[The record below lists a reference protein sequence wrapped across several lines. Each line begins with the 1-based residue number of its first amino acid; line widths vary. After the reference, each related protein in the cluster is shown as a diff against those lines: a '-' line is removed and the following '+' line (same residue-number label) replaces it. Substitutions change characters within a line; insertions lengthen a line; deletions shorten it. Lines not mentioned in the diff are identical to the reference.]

1 MKSILRILTLVLF
14 GSIIFISC
22 VNNEFDEPEFPFTDP
37 DITTNATVDKIK
49 QVFTNSGVSTITQD
63 LVFSAVVIA
72 NDSTGNFYKKIVVQD
87 STGGIE
93 VLIDGREIFN
103 KFPVG
108 RRVFIKAKDLTI
120 GDYNGLLQLGYAFSE
135 GSVVAI
141 PYKLIDDFIVGG
153 SLHNEVKP
161 KIVKIG
167 EFNESM
173 VSTLI
178 KFENVEFANASLNS
192 TYADGINKVD
202 VNKTLTNCSKKEFLI
217 RTSGYAKFAVD
228 TVSAKN
234 GSLTCVMGLYKTTYQ
249 GYIRSLKDV
258 DFKNDRCNAS
268 SGNESL
274 VTIKSLRDQFNAGNP
289 TIGSKLKIKGVVIS
303 DKANNNLDSKNVVIQ
318 DATAGITVR
327 FDATHSFNM
336 NDEIEVVVS
345 NLEMSEYNKLIQ
357 LNNTPIDF
365 GKKTGTSTA
374 TPKVM
379 TVGQLLTNGES
390 LESMLVTLKDVTL
403 SGGTIYKDK
412 IYADDASGS
421 INLYSRSVAT
431 FASNPIPSGKVE
443 ITAIVGQYNDAYQIS
458 IRNLDDVK
466 GGGTNP
472 GTEIFKDD
480 FEAGLGKW
488 QAVSVK
494 GDEVWAIDAAHGN
507 PGACAKMNGYN
518 SGNKENEDWLI
529 SQKID
534 LSGSTTASI
543 SFDNATNFT
552 GNAMELYI
560 SKDYSGSG
568 SPASATWTK
577 IDYTKSPGSF
587 TYVSTGKID
596 LISYAGNKI
605 YLAFKYTSTTSASAT
620 WEIDNVKVTQ

>member
-1 MKSILRILTLVLF
+1 MKSILRFLTLLLF
-14 GSIIFISC
+14 GSIIFVSC
-22 VNNEFDEPEFPFTDP
+22 VNKEFDEPEFPFTDP
-37 DITTNATVDKIK
+37 NITTNATVDKIK
-49 QVFTNSGVSTITQD
+49 QVFNNSGVSTITED
-63 LVFSAVVIA
+63 LVFSAIVIA

-93 VLIDGREIFN
+93 VLIDGRDMFN

-141 PYKLIDDFIVGG
+141 PYKLIDDYITGG
-153 SLHNEVKP
+153 SLHNEIKP

-178 KFENVEFANASLNS
+178 KFENVEFANASLNT

-217 RTSGYAKFAVD
+217 RTSGYAKFATD
-228 TVSAKN
+228 TVSSKN
-234 GSLTCVMGLYKTTYQ
+234 GSLTCVLSLYKTTYQ

-268 SGNESL
+268 SGNETL

-303 DKANNNLDSKNVVIQ
+303 DRVNNNLDSKNVVIQ

-327 FDATHSFNM
+327 FDAAHSFNM

-345 NLEMSEYNKLIQ
+345 NLELTEYNKLIQ

-374 TPKVM
+374 APKVM

-390 LESMLVTLKDVTL
+390 MESMLVTLKDVTL
-403 SGGTIYKDK
+403 SGGTTYKDK
-412 IYADDASGS
+412 IYADDGSGS
-421 INLYSRSVAT
+421 INLYSRSAAT
-431 FASNPIPSGKVE
+431 FASSPVPSGKVE
-443 ITAIVGQYNDAYQIS
+443 ITAIVGQFNDAYQIS

-480 FEAGLGKW
+480 FESGLGKW

-494 GDEVWAIDAAHGN
+494 GDEVWAIDAVHGN
-507 PGACAKMNGYN
+507 PGACAKMSGYN
-518 SGNKENEDWLI
+518 GGNKENEDWLI
-529 SQKID
+529 SPKID
-534 LSGSTTASI
+534 LTGLTAANL
-543 SFDNATNFT
+543 SFDNAKNYT
-552 GNAMELYI
+552 GNDMEVLI
-560 SKDYSGSG
+560 SKDFTGSG
-568 SPASATWTK
+568 SPSAATWTTLN
-577 IDYTKSPGSF
+577 YTKSSGSF
-587 TYVSTGKID
+587 AYIGSGTVS
-596 LISYAGNKI
+596 LSSVVGNKVYI
-605 YLAFKYTSTTSASAT
+605 AFKYTSTTSGSAT

>member
-1 MKSILRILTLVLF
+1 M
-14 GSIIFISC
+14 
-22 VNNEFDEPEFPFTDP
+22 
-37 DITTNATVDKIK
+37 
-49 QVFTNSGVSTITQD
+49 
-63 LVFSAVVIA
+63 
-72 NDSTGNFYKKIVVQD
+72 
-87 STGGIE
+87 
-93 VLIDGREIFN
+93 
-103 KFPVG
+103 
-108 RRVFIKAKDLTI
+108 
-120 GDYNGLLQLGYAFSE
+120 
-135 GSVVAI
+135 
-141 PYKLIDDFIVGG
+141 
-153 SLHNEVKP
+153 
-161 KIVKIG
+161 
-167 EFNESM
+167 
-173 VSTLI
+173 
-178 KFENVEFANASLNS
+178 
-192 TYADGINKVD
+192 
-202 VNKTLTNCSKKEFLI
+202 
-217 RTSGYAKFAVD
+217 
-228 TVSAKN
+228 
-234 GSLTCVMGLYKTTYQ
+234 
-249 GYIRSLKDV
+249 
-258 DFKNDRCNAS
+258 
-268 SGNESL
+268 
-274 VTIKSLRDQFNAGNP
+274 
-289 TIGSKLKIKGVVIS
+289 IS

-327 FDATHSFNM
+327 FDAAHNFNM

-596 LISYAGNKI
+596 LISFAGNKI